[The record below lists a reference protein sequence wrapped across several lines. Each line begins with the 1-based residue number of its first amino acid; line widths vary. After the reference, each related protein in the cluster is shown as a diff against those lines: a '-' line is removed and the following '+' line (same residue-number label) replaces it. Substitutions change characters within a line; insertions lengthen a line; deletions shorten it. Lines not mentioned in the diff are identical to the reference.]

1 MEKEGS
7 GSFEKTQK
15 QKLLN
20 LLFDLSFKYSEEPIF
35 TLAYKPERSQFYI
48 ECKNTTLSPEGLVLV
63 GEIIYD
69 MIADLNVDAIGGL
82 THGADPIAIST
93 ATIAKLK
100 GKPIK
105 AFIVRNEL
113 KKHGIQKH
121 IEGLVTPG
129 DRVVI
134 VDDVITTGSSTLTA
148 IRLAKEAGL
157 NVIKVIVL
165 VDRQE
170 GGRENITNEG
180 FDVEALFTKDDL
192 MSLYERKYQSNSSKR
207 AISG

>member
-48 ECKNTTLSPEGLVLV
+48 ECKNTTLSP
-63 GEIIYD
+63 
-69 MIADLNVDAIGGL
+69 
-82 THGADPIAIST
+82 
-93 ATIAKLK
+93 ATIAKLR

-170 GGRENITNEG
+170 GGRENIKNVQNNERLFLGYRQFLFG
-180 FDVEALFTKDDL
+180 FF
-192 MSLYERKYQSNSSKR
+192 
-207 AISG
+207 

>member
-35 TLAYKPERSQFYI
+35 TLAYKKEKSRFYI
-48 ECKNTTLSPEGLVLV
+48 DCKNTTLSPEGLVLV
-63 GEIIYD
+63 GEVVYN
-69 MIADLNVDAIGGL
+69 MIADLDVDGIGGL
-82 THGADPIAIST
+82 SFGADPIAIST
-93 ATIAKLK
+93 ATIAKLR

-105 AFIVRNEL
+105 AFSVRKEP
-113 KKHGIQKH
+113 KEYGTQRY
-121 IEGLVTPG
+121 IEGLAKRG
-129 DRVVI
+129 DKVVI

-180 FDVEALFTKDDL
+180 FDVEALFTKNDL

>member
-20 LLFDLSFKYSEEPIF
+20 LLFDLSFNYSEEPIF
-35 TLAYKPERSQFYI
+35 TLAYKKEKSRFYI
-48 ECKNTTLSPEGLVLV
+48 DCKNTTLSPEGLVLV
-63 GEIIYD
+63 GEVVYN
-69 MIADLNVDAIGGL
+69 MIADLDVDGIGGL
-82 THGADPIAIST
+82 SFGADPIAIST
-93 ATIAKLK
+93 ATIAKLR

-105 AFIVRNEL
+105 AFSVRKEP
-113 KKHGIQKH
+113 KEYGTQRY
-121 IEGLVTPG
+121 IEGLAKRG
-129 DRVVI
+129 DKVVI

>member
-1 MEKEGS
+1 MDKEGS
-7 GSFEKTQK
+7 GSIEKTQK

-20 LLFDLSFKYSEEPIF
+20 LLFDLSFNYSKEPIF
-35 TLAYKPERSQFYI
+35 TLAYKKEKSRFYI
-48 ECKNTTLSPEGLVLV
+48 DCKNTTLSPEGLVLV
-63 GEIIYD
+63 GEIVYN
-69 MIADLNVDAIGGL
+69 MIADLDVDGIGGL
-82 THGADPIAIST
+82 SFGADPIAIST
-93 ATIAKLK
+93 ATIAKLR

-105 AFIVRNEL
+105 AFSVRKEP
-113 KKHGIQKH
+113 KEYGTQRY
-121 IEGLVTPG
+121 IEGLAKRG
-129 DRVVI
+129 DKVVI

>member
-105 AFIVRNEL
+105 AFIVKNEL

-121 IEGLVTPG
+121 IEGLVT
-129 DRVVI
+129 
-134 VDDVITTGSSTLTA
+134 
-148 IRLAKEAGL
+148 
-157 NVIKVIVL
+157 
-165 VDRQE
+165 
-170 GGRENITNEG
+170 
-180 FDVEALFTKDDL
+180 KDDL
-192 MSLYERKYQSNSSKR
+192 MSLYERKYKSNSSKR